1 MFLLNN
7 TDTIIIGILIIGII
21 AALIWV
27 FRQNR
32 IEYEYSEDYLNNIA
46 EFRDGTLTAISNVII
61 GELYPFASEEG
72 PQVSC
77 YQTGEDRSL
86 VKLLFGGD
94 REITF
99 EVDWSRNKV
108 FMVMQ
113 KIDKEPDMNSRVIKS
128 EVIFHLQEG
137 MLVDKQIIINAVQK
151 WENKIYDIGKV
162 HLDEILETVADTSE
176 QLQLTTEQ
184 RMNIIFSVVEDV
196 SKIIVRNRRCS
207 KREMNTIAS
216 KLFAYVLSE
225 SREEFVKYIKILQGE
240 QTQEQ
245 PENNETIEK

>member
-1 MFLLNN
+1 MFLN

-21 AALIWV
+21 AALVWV
-27 FRQNR
+27 FRQNS

-46 EFRDGTLTAISNVII
+46 EFRDGTLTAISNVVI
-61 GELYPFASEEG
+61 GELYAFTPEGG

-86 VKLLFGGD
+86 VKLLFNGD

-113 KIDKEPDMNSRVIKS
+113 KIDKEPDTNNHVIKS

-137 MLVDKQIIINAVQK
+137 MLVDKQVIINAVQK
-151 WENKIYDIGKV
+151 WEKKIYDIGKI
-162 HLDEILETVADTSE
+162 HLDEILETVADTTD
-176 QLQLTTEQ
+176 QMQLTAEQ
-184 RMNIIFSVVEDV
+184 RMNIIFSVLEDV
-196 SKIIVRNRRCS
+196 SRVIVRNRRCS

-225 SREEFVKYIKILQGE
+225 YRDEFVKYVKILQDE
-240 QTQEQ
+240 VIQE
-245 PENNETIEK
+245 PSENEETIEK

>member
-1 MFLLNN
+1 MFLNN

-61 GELYPFASEEG
+61 GELYPFAPEDG
-72 PQVSC
+72 PQVNC

-86 VKLLFGGD
+86 VKLLFNGD
-94 REITF
+94 REVTF

-113 KIDKEPDMNSRVIKS
+113 KIDKEPDMSSHVIKN

-137 MLVDKQIIINAVQK
+137 MLVDKQIIINAIQK
-151 WENKIYDIGKV
+151 WEYRIYDIGKI
-162 HLDEILETVADTSE
+162 HLDEILETVADTTD
-176 QLQLTTEQ
+176 QLQLTPEQ
-184 RMNIIFSVVEDV
+184 RLNVIFSVLEDV
-196 SKIIVRNRRCS
+196 SRVIVRNRRCS

-225 SREEFVKYIKILQGE
+225 NKEEFVKHIKILQGE
-240 QTQEQ
+240 QAQEQ
-245 PENNETIEK
+245 TEDKEAIEK